1 MTTLIS
7 IVYHSRRGHTESV
20 ARAVARGAAVDGV
33 EVRLIP
39 VSALADHWDTL
50 DGSAAI
56 VFGCPTFMGSAS
68 AEFKVFAEETFHT
81 GRWRDQRWKDKLAAG
96 FTTSASQS
104 GDKLSTLQQLSVFA
118 AQHMMLWIGSD
129 DGPGNN
135 HSKGSVGDINRLGS
149 WIGVMAQA
157 NGDEG
162 PELSPPPSD
171 LATAENLGRR
181 VAEAAL
187 RWTWVRQIP
196 TVHRSNY

>member
-7 IVYHSRRGHTESV
+7 IVYHSRHGHTESV

-68 AEFKVFAEETFHT
+68 AAFKAFAEETFHT